1 MKTLTLQHYLSK
13 SAAEDQYLAGHDPA
27 DYFLPYL
34 ARGTD
39 VPHNL
44 TWQCVNTELI
54 EDRQVYRYTFQA
66 EVTDQQW
73 AWIRLGGTWQ

>member
-1 MKTLTLQHYLSK
+1 MKKFQLQHYLSK
-13 SAAEDQYLAGHDPA
+13 SAAEDIYVTGANPS

-34 ARGTD
+34 ERGTD

-44 TWQCVNTELI
+44 AWQCVRTELI

-66 EVTDQQW
+66 EVSDEQW
-73 AWIRLGGTWQ
+73 AWITLGGTWQ